1 MKNNKIPKTNTI
13 KYNRYSNIHSEH
25 THIKLGIKKAVAT
38 CVTFSLVVS
47 TMNYALALNKT
58 NDTDNISND
67 TNAVSMPHEFVI
79 ANYSVNKDNY
89 WTGNAD
95 DSRVFYLP
103 VNLNELVE
111 IEDEPEFTFYNS
123 SVQYGFDKDADLNE
137 TVGKSSNLNGVINS
151 SSDLNT
157 SNLSDLNRQE
167 IKSTYRYAG
176 KIHLSN
182 SERYTVESIVAGE
195 SGNQSFLGKKLVAM
209 CLYNAML
216 RSNISPKQV
225 IKEYQYSGY
234 KDINTFESECLKAY
248 GNTVLADECR
258 QAVSEVFD
266 ECDMPVDDFILWFY
280 APKYSKGK
288 FHNTQK
294 FIIEEGGHR
303 FYALWEEPIINYT
316 REG

>member
-13 KYNRYSNIHSEH
+13 KYNKYNDIHSDINNEH
-25 THIKLGIKKAVAT
+25 THIKYGIKKAVTT
-38 CVTFSLVVS
+38 CVAFSLVVS
-47 TMNYALALNKT
+47 TMNYALALNRQ
-58 NDTDNISND
+58 NSNE
-67 TNAVSMPHEFVI
+67 NVSMPHEFVI

-95 DSRVFYLP
+95 NSRVFYLP
-103 VNLNELVE
+103 VDLNELVE
-111 IEDEPEFTFYNS
+111 IEDEPEFTFYDS
-123 SVQYGFDKDADLNE
+123 SVQYGFDKDADLN
-137 TVGKSSNLNGVINS
+137 GQNLSNLNGSVSN

-157 SNLSDLNRQE
+157 PNLSDLNTSE
-167 IKSTYRYAG
+167 IKSTYRYAR

-209 CLYNAML
+209 CIYNAML

-225 IKEYQYSGY
+225 IKDYQYSGY
-234 KDINTFESECLKAY
+234 KDIDTFESECLKAY

-303 FYALWEEPIINYT
+303 FYALWEEPVINYT